1 MDQQIFKNKVLLFVF
16 LILPL
21 TISNMAHRDDNG
33 KGNFEEGHAFIG
45 YQKDTPAA
53 VVFQASKQ
61 LKKYRKGLSMSR
73 LSESGILGDI
83 PTEELVKEAKDSD
96 MWKDAVSK
104 KKTSGI
110 IIMVC
115 LIFVLLHPG
124 TEAEPVLAAPDSFR

>member
-1 MDQQIFKNKVLLFVF
+1 MFVF

-21 TISNMAHRDDNG
+21 TLSNMAHRDGSG

-61 LKKYRKGLSMSR
+61 LKKYRNGLSMSR

-83 PTEELVKEAKDSD
+83 PTKELVKEAKDSD

-104 KKTSGI
+104 NGI
-110 IIMVC
+110 AINIMIIFNFHNYFISRC
-115 LIFVLLHPG
+115 
-124 TEAEPVLAAPDSFR
+124 

>member
-1 MDQQIFKNKVLLFVF
+1 MRIF
-16 LILPL
+16 IP
-21 TISNMAHRDDNG
+21 
-33 KGNFEEGHAFIG
+33 GNFEEGHAFIG

-83 PTEELVKEAKDSD
+83 PTEELVKEARDSD

-104 KKTSGI
+104 KKKK
-110 IIMVC
+110 
-115 LIFVLLHPG
+115 
-124 TEAEPVLAAPDSFR
+124 TELEA